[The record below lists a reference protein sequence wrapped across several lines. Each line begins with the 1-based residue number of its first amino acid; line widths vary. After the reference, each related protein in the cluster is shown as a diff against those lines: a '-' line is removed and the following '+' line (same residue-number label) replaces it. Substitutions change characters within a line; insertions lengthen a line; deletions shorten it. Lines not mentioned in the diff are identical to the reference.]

1 MSLPLRCAPLTAAL
15 VAICAALVALWAAP
29 AGAQQPWSGL
39 DAATQIRLAVQ
50 AAPQELRD
58 GAAVQG
64 YDRSGAFVGLRPG
77 VNELICMA
85 PNPSSPQL
93 EVSCHHAGLEPFFAR
108 GRALAAQG
116 VSGEERVTARWREW
130 EEGRLSIP
138 YGAIAYVL
146 TGTGFD
152 AASGAIEGA
161 YLRWVIYT
169 PMATTATTGI
179 PEQPSA
185 GGPWL
190 MLPGTPG
197 AHIMI
202 TPPRPGGGG

>member
-1 MSLPLRCAPLTAAL
+1 MSIPSRGARLAAAL
-15 VAICAALVALWAAP
+15 LVVSATQAR
-29 AGAQQPWSGL
+29 AQQAWSGL
-39 DAATQIRLAVQ
+39 DTATQIRLAVQ
-50 AAPQELRD
+50 AAPQEMRD

-64 YDRSGAFVGLRPG
+64 YDRSGAFVRLRPG
-77 VNELICMA
+77 VNELVCMA
-85 PNPSSPQL
+85 PDPASPQL

-108 GRALAAQG
+108 GRVLAAQG
-116 VSGEERVTARWREW
+116 VSGQDRVTARWREW

-152 AASGAIEGA
+152 AATGTIEDA

-197 AHIMI
+197 SHVMI
-202 TPPRPGGGG
+202 TPARPGGGR